1 MNNMA
6 KLLIFF
12 GLFIYTT
19 NCFAQIDIDKRKNL
33 ADEIEGLYKTK
44 SLKVK
49 NRKIRRSLSKDVWVI
64 TSSDS
69 SYFTLNY
76 LTSTAYAYDSLSEN
90 ADGTISAY
98 FRGKQIA
105 LFRSNGLNDKQ
116 TNKSRFK
123 GKNTSKRA
131 KKSKKQ
137 QKTVPTAILCK
148 YSFYL
153 ENSITFPKNRT

>member
-1 MNNMA
+1 MNNMT

-33 ADEIEGLYKTK
+33 ADEIEGFYKTK

-49 NRKIRRSLSKDVWVI
+49 NRKIRRSLSKDVWVT

-105 LFRSNGLNDKQ
+105 LFKNNALNDKKN
-116 TNKSRFK
+116 NKFGFK
-123 GKNTSKRA
+123 GKHASKRA
-131 KKSKKQ
+131 KKNKKQ

-153 ENSITFPKNRT
+153 ENSKILSKNRT